1 MIAVPTRVRELSKQ
15 LSATKDSDVARD
27 VALLGARI
35 VLAWI
40 FIYHGAY
47 TLFGAFGGSGLH
59 SASIFF
65 ATVAHLHP
73 GGFFAVVA
81 GVTEL
86 VGGAAVG
93 VGIFG
98 RIAAVGLVV
107 VMVMAMVTVT
117 FSNGISS
124 VAPGGGYE
132 LNLALAALALVV
144 AILGTGRYSLDV
156 ALRTYA
162 SKPSAPKV
170 EA

>member
-1 MIAVPTRVRELSKQ
+1 MIAVPDRVRELSRQ
-15 LSATKDSDVARD
+15 LSATLDSGVARD

-35 VLAWI
+35 ALAWI
-40 FIYHGAY
+40 FIYHGAA

-73 GGFFAVVA
+73 GGFFAVVC

-98 RIAAVGLVV
+98 RIAAASLVV

-117 FSNGISS
+117 FSNGIVSN
-124 VAPGGGYE
+124 APGAGYE
-132 LNLALAALALVV
+132 LNVALAALALVV
-144 AILGTGRYSLDV
+144 AIVGTGRYSLDV
-156 ALRTYA
+156 ALGAYL
-162 SKPSAPKV
+162 SKPSAPKG
-170 EA
+170 AS

>member
-1 MIAVPTRVRELSKQ
+1 MRPKTVMSPAMSPCSGPGIA
-15 LSATKDSDVARD
+15 
-27 VALLGARI
+27 
-35 VLAWI
+35 LAWI

-59 SASIFF
+59 STSIYF

-117 FSNGISS
+117 FSNGISAVRPGRRLRAQS
-124 VAPGGGYE
+124 GAGRPRPCRRHSWDRALLARRRAP
-132 LNLALAALALVV
+132 NV
-144 AILGTGRYSLDV
+144 R
-156 ALRTYA
+156 
-162 SKPSAPKV
+162 V
-170 EA
+170 EAFGAQGRGLGAGPSGRSS

>member
-1 MIAVPTRVRELSKQ
+1 M
-15 LSATKDSDVARD
+15 
-27 VALLGARI
+27 
-35 VLAWI
+35 
-40 FIYHGAY
+40 
-47 TLFGAFGGSGLH
+47 
-59 SASIFF
+59 
-65 ATVAHLHP
+65 
-73 GGFFAVVA
+73 A

-117 FSNGISS
+117 FSNGISAG
-124 VAPGGGYE
+124 APGGGYE